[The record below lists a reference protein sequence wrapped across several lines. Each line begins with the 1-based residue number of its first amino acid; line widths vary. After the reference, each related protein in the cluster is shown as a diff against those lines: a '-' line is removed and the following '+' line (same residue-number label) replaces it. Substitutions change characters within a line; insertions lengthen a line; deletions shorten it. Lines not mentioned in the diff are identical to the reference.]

1 MKKKLKEGREGE
13 GKGGKKEK
21 EEKKRKRKK
30 GLPILFF
37 SLGKLQ

>member
-21 EEKKRKRKK
+21 EGKKGKRKK

-37 SLGKLQ
+37 SLVKLQ